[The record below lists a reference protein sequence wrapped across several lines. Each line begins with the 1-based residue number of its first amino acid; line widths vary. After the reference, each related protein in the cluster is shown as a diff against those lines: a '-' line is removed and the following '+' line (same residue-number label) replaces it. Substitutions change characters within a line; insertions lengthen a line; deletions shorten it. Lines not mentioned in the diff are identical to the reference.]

1 MIDTKLDNFKSFNK
15 TLAQEQIDDINE
27 QEQQRAVEEHNQFL
41 HYYRQNICYIC
52 KKPYKTISKDTPCV
66 HWLLRECKFKKKD
79 FKSVYEKFDFFSIN
93 AFLRWV
99 ANEEQYLKNIN
110 DMKDEQ
116 SENIIIQ
123 ETIKYK
129 HIEWSFECSNGD
141 FKGHGGSQS
150 NFPHYHFQMRINGQQ
165 FINYSDFHIPLSDYD
180 ITKIEIIQDDDSQF
194 IHTFGT
200 RGAGMNDAMKVDINK
215 IFNSADFRGDELN
228 GIFHFQSI
236 IQAPDGIDGEF
247 IDEAYEESRKT
258 GKSVAKI
265 MRDKLAGRKDVRIM
279 TIGSPVDSVPEIAK
293 RTEHKKRENTKYK
306 FIGEENKI

>member
-1 MIDTKLDNFKSFNK
+1 MIDTKLDNFKSFYK
-15 TLAQEQIDDINE
+15 TLTQEQIDDMNK
-27 QEQQRAVEEHNQFL
+27 QEQQRAAKEHDEFL
-41 HYYRQNICYIC
+41 YYHSQDICYIC

-66 HWLLRECKFKKKD
+66 HWLLREGKFNKKG
-79 FKSVYEKFDFFSIN
+79 FKGVYEKFDFFSIN

-116 SENIIIQ
+116 SEDKIIQ
-123 ETIKYK
+123 ETIKWK
-129 HIEWSFECSNGD
+129 HVEWSFECSKGD

-150 NFPHYHFQMRINGQQ
+150 DFPHYHFQMRLNGQQ
-165 FINYSDFHIPLSDYD
+165 FINYSDFHIPLSKYD
-180 ITKIEIIQDDDSQF
+180 ITKFEMMKDKDSEF

-200 RGAGMNDAMKVDINK
+200 RGAGMNDAIKVDINK

-236 IQAPDGIDGEF
+236 IQAPNGIEGEM

-265 MRDKLAGRKDVRIM
+265 MRDKLAGRKDVRMI
-279 TIGSPVDSVPEIAK
+279 TIGSPADSVPEIAK
-293 RTEHKKRENTKYK
+293 RTEHKKRENTK
-306 FIGEENKI
+306 